1 MQQSLAGRTI
11 VVTRPEAQAE
21 ALSREIERRGG
32 KALRFPVLGIA
43 PPHDDAELLAV
54 AARLDDFALAF
65 FVSPNAVEHALSC
78 ILAHR
83 GWPPQLPVATVG
95 PGSAQVLHAAGFEHV
110 IVPREGFDSEA
121 VLELPEFS
129 AARLAGRKVVIFR
142 GDGGRELLAETLTQ
156 RGAEVVKVTA
166 YHRYCPRTD
175 PTPLVNMA
183 LAGHVDALVLTSSE
197 GVRNLVSMLKAP
209 AMAVLAQVPV
219 FAPHPRIAGHALEA
233 GFHAVIE
240 TDGGDAGILMGLERG
255 LGSASD
261 V

>member
-11 VVTRPEAQAE
+11 VVTRPEGQAE
-21 ALSREIERRGG
+21 VLSCEIERRGG
-32 KALRFPVLGIA
+32 AALRFPVLAIA
-43 PPHDDAELLAV
+43 PPHDNAELMAA

-83 GWPPQLPVATVG
+83 SWPLKLPVATVG
-95 PGSAQVLHAAGFEHV
+95 PGSAQALHAAGFEHV

-129 AARLAGRKVVIFR
+129 TAKLAGRSVVLFR
-142 GDGGRELLAETLTQ
+142 GNGGRELLAETLTQ

-175 PTPLVNMA
+175 PTPLINMA
-183 LAGHVDALVLTSSE
+183 LAEQLDALVLTSSE
-197 GVRNLVSMLKAP
+197 GVRNLAHMLNAP

-219 FAPHPRIAGHALEA
+219 FAPHPRIAGHALAA
-233 GFHAVIE
+233 GFHSVVE
-240 TDGGDAGILMGLERG
+240 TDGGDVGILAGLESG
-255 LGSASD
+255 LGPASD
-261 V
+261 A